1 MNEVVFLDTMND
13 SYRNPTL
20 ETMRGFIFE
29 QGDDFWDMGSGS
41 GAIEFYQNN
50 EEISFIHL
58 KGLEEYG
65 FMIDHKFIGDKKGYV
80 SLRHGEHTGETV
92 EATIGGNP
100 NLYYREHFVPKE
112 MAWEAIEYFL
122 KTGDRKPDLTWE
134 IAEMPDQEF

>member
-1 MNEVVFLDTMND
+1 MEEVVFMDTMNNL
-13 SYRNPTL
+13 YKNPTL
-20 ETMRGFIFE
+20 AEMREFIFQ
-29 QGDDFWDMGSGS
+29 QGDDFWEIGSGS
-41 GAIEFYQNN
+41 ASLYSYKNGEKSSYLY
-50 EEISFIHL
+50 L

-65 FMIDHKFIGDKKGYV
+65 FMVDFSVNDSNAPMF